1 MSNPQAFT
9 SEALPLDEQVV
20 LVTGSGRGLGAAIA
34 KAFAPEGA
42 ALVIN
47 YRYSAEAAEELA
59 EAVRARGGRAV
70 AIEADVTDS
79 RAVDAMF
86 ETAAAEFGAH
96 VSTVVNNALAD
107 FSFNGDERQP
117 ADEIDYSDF
126 ADQFRGSVE
135 GAVNTIQAAMHGFR
149 ELGSGRVINIGTNL
163 FQDPVVPYHDY
174 TAGKAALLS
183 LTRTFAKDLGPAGV
197 RVNMVSGGL
206 LRTTDAS
213 SATPE
218 EVFDQIAAASALRR
232 VTTPEEFA
240 SAVVF
245 FASPASRAVTGQNLI
260 VDNGLVMG

>member
-86 ETAAAEFGAH
+86 ETAAAEFGAP

-117 ADEIDYSDF
+117 EGRSKARSIRSRPRCT
-126 ADQFRGSVE
+126 ASASSV
-135 GAVNTIQAAMHGFR
+135 
-149 ELGSGRVINIGTNL
+149 
-163 FQDPVVPYHDY
+163 
-174 TAGKAALLS
+174 
-183 LTRTFAKDLGPAGV
+183 PAG
-197 RVNMVSGGL
+197 SSTSAPICS
-206 LRTTDAS
+206 RT
-213 SATPE
+213 
-218 EVFDQIAAASALRR
+218 R
-232 VTTPEEFA
+232 
-240 SAVVF
+240 
-245 FASPASRAVTGQNLI
+245 
-260 VDNGLVMG
+260 